1 MSINNY
7 LAMLAIVTILNL
19 ILSEIDGDDLGG
31 TLGRV
36 FVGALLVTLI
46 AIVTNIFN
54 INLN

>member
-19 ILSEIDGDDLGG
+19 ILSNIDGDDESR
-31 TLGRV
+31 TIGRV